1 MIKKYI
7 VLSLFVLLA
16 VLPAKNVFAA
26 NDDVKR
32 VYDWAKSLQVENGL
46 LESSDDSNFVSLYEN
61 AVAAIV
67 FSAKGD
73 FKRTEKILD
82 FFDKNISELKEA
94 PGGFGQF
101 RDRAGVPLNGAPH
114 RWLGDNAW
122 LLIAINNYHYL
133 AGNNKYGN
141 LSMALEK
148 WIRSL
153 QDPQDGGLWGGYEQ
167 SGKKIHKI
175 TEGIIDAF
183 NAVKGYDDFHKKI
196 LSFLK
201 AGYWDPRKKV
211 FTAWK
216 WKDNR
221 KYQYA
226 LDLHSWGY
234 CAFPD
239 MPARILDEA
248 AMHIATKK
256 ATVNGKEITGFC
268 FDEDRDTI
276 WLEGTGEMVVAYRSA
291 GKNAAA
297 DSYIAQI
304 EKMIMPGA
312 KNPTLAGIP
321 YATNPGTGYAN
332 DRLWEGADRNPQV
345 TPSAWYL
352 LGKMRYDPMA
362 IGRKKKIP
370 AADMFWL
377 K

>member
-1 MIKKYI
+1 MTRILI
-7 VLSLFVLLA
+7 VSLLLLSLTIFS
-16 VLPAKNVFAA
+16 PEDVFAA
-26 NDDVKR
+26 DKDVES
-32 VYDWAKSLQVENGL
+32 VYSWIKNLQLENGL

-61 AVAAIV
+61 ALAAIV

-73 FKRTEKILD
+73 FKRAEKVFD
-82 FFDKNISELKEA
+82 FFVRDMDELKTA

-101 RDRAGVPLNGAPH
+101 RDRDGIPLNGVPH

-122 LLIAINNYHYL
+122 LLIAINNYRHL
-133 AGNNKYGN
+133 AGNNKYAD
-141 LSMALEK
+141 LSSALEG
-148 WIRSL
+148 WMRSL

-167 SGKKIHKI
+167 SGKRIHKV

-183 NAVKGYDDFHKKI
+183 NAVKGYDDFHKEI

-201 AGYWDPRKKV
+201 AGYWDTKKKV
-211 FTAWK
+211 FIAWK
-216 WKDNR
+216 GNK

-234 CAFPD
+234 CALPD
-239 MPARILDEA
+239 MPPQILDEA

-268 FDEDRDTI
+268 FDTDNDTI

-291 GKNAAA
+291 GKDPAA
-297 DSYIAQI
+297 DHYIAQL
-304 EKMIMPGA
+304 EKMITPSPKDPA
-312 KNPTLAGIP
+312 LAGIP
-321 YATNPGTGYAN
+321 YATNPGTGYATG
-332 DRLWEGADRNPQV
+332 RLWEGADKNLSL
-345 TPSAWYL
+345 TSSAWYL
-352 LGKMRYDPMA
+352 LGKLKYDPMA
-362 IGRKKKIP
+362 TGRKKKIP